1 MIWVGNGQ
9 IIRVLS
15 TLATYGVLARFLEP
29 EHFGI
34 LSGIMMIAL
43 AANALADFGLGAAYI
58 QRPEVDD
65 DLLSCVFWLTIIA
78 SGMVGLIIYLSAEY
92 IALLFELPEMTDPL
106 RVSAAIVPLTSLRV
120 ASKALLERD
129 LRFKNVAVADAFGTF
144 LGSVAAIVAVLME
157 AGVWALVIMQLVLA
171 GGTSIAFLF
180 AARWIPRLY
189 LSLSRSYE
197 LASYGSKITGSLL
210 VMLLA
215 RNIDRPIVSR
225 NLGADALGFYSIA
238 FQLIEYPSKNLAQV
252 LQRIMFPA
260 LSKIQTDNARLSR
273 LHLNALHGVGLIIIP
288 MMTGISVLSDDITLL
303 LLGPGWDQ
311 TATVLA
317 LIAPIG
323 AITAAHGLSGS
334 ILQSKNRPDLLLRC
348 STLTSVSV
356 IVAILVGVQF
366 GLFGVAAAHLTAMLL
381 VTPIIFR
388 VSFALIEQKIT
399 TVLIKLAP
407 IFASSATMALAVFM
421 LKSLLPEGALLVL
434 IVCVPAGAL
443 AFVIAELIFD
453 RKSLLFVLQSLLPSR
468 FKGSEPRK

>member
-1 MIWVGNGQ
+1 
-9 IIRVLS
+9 
-15 TLATYGVLARFLEP
+15 
-29 EHFGI
+29 
-34 LSGIMMIAL
+34 MIAL

-58 QRPEVDD
+58 QRPNVDD
-65 DLLSCVFWLTIIA
+65 DLLSCVFWLTLIGSAI
-78 SGMVGLIIYLSAEY
+78 VGLIIYLLAGP
-92 IALLFELPEMTDPL
+92 IAQLFELPEMADPL

-129 LRFKNVAVADAFGTF
+129 LRFRNVAIADAFGTF
-144 LGSVAAIVAVLME
+144 LGSVAAIAAVLNE

-180 AARWIPRLY
+180 AARWVPRLY
-189 LSLSRSYE
+189 LSFSRSYE
-197 LASYGSKITGSLL
+197 LASYGSRITGSLL

-215 RNIDRPIVSR
+215 RNIDRPIISR

-288 MMTGISVLSDDITLL
+288 MMTGVSVLSDDITLL
-303 LLGPGWDQ
+303 LLGTGWDE

-334 ILQSKNRPDLLLRC
+334 IFQSKNRPDLLLRC
-348 STLTSVSV
+348 ATLTSVSV
-356 IVAILVGVQF
+356 IVAILIGVQF
-366 GLFGVAAAHLTAMLL
+366 GLFGVAVAHLTAMLL
-381 VTPIIFR
+381 VTPVIFK
-388 VSFALIEQKIT
+388 VSFTLIEQKIS
-399 TVLIKLAP
+399 TVMLRLAP
-407 IFASSATMALAVFM
+407 IFASSATMAFAVIM
-421 LKSLLPEGALLVL
+421 IRPLLPEGSPLVL
-434 IVCVPAGAL
+434 AVCVPVGAL
-443 AFVIAELIFD
+443 VFLISELIFD
-453 RKSLLFVLQSLLPSR
+453 RKSLVFVFQSLLSSR
-468 FKGSEPRK
+468 SKRS